1 MDTEFEIIEDY
12 SNMSTYID
20 DNEIL
25 KTNNK
30 SLTKSLRNVTNDYN
44 NLKKDFSLI
53 KDELS
58 KCESYLYDMEVINF
72 RLLDKIKLLENKNKI
87 K

>member
-1 MDTEFEIIEDY
+1 MDKDFEIIEDY
-12 SNMSTYID
+12 TNMSNYRD

-25 KTNNK
+25 KMNNK
-30 SLTKSLRNVTNDYN
+30 CLTKSLKNLTNDYN

-58 KCESYLYDMEVINF
+58 KCESDLYDMEVINF